1 MANAGDP
8 PAKLP
13 TFGKTDYW
21 DHRYTED
28 PEPFDWYQRYS
39 GIAALVHR
47 RARARRARS
56 RVGLVGTRGPD
67 DRVARFVKRDDAV
80 LVPGCGNS
88 RLPEDL
94 SLIHI

>member
-1 MANAGDP
+1 MPSKRVRQFGFSKLLDGVVHVRSGVVVRMANAGDP

-56 RVGLVGTRGPD
+56 RVGLGRHP
-67 DRVARFVKRDDAV
+67 R
-80 LVPGCGNS
+80 S
-88 RLPEDL
+88 
-94 SLIHI
+94 